1 MQRGGSWPG
10 STRQSGASGCLAPA
24 RSSRTPLPGSG
35 GGRPTLPPPGHRS
48 AASQCV
54 DSKQSNFSS
63 ISVEPCI
70 TLPQERSPPSFRN
83 PSKETQCCHRGHRLD
98 TACQT
103 AGARA
108 PEPPPPPRG
117 PAGRAALP
125 DLRQGCPTPPGA
137 GRTSQ
142 FTQTSSC
149 STSCLPCWPCCR
161 HSSRTGRRGGGCSL
175 LWGCG
180 CSRGSLTQA
189 LEGAL
194 PPAAGTPGQRQDSG
208 SWDHLPKLL
217 SPAALLPSSQA
228 SPRAG
233 SQAEQPRVQRYSKP
247 SRGAGRTA
255 KKGPGSQPGSLL
267 KVHTAASGEHTPEPP
282 GLPRPSHTHSSQVAP
297 ATGPSEARA
306 CGPPATG
313 ITP

>member
-1 MQRGGSWPG
+1 MTAKSGRRAERGV
-10 STRQSGASGCLAPA
+10 LAGLLQA
-24 RSSRTPLPGSG
+24 ERSIGLLGPCPL
-35 GGRPTLPPPGHRS
+35 LQDAPPRLRGWETNTSPSGHRS

-70 TLPQERSPPSFRN
+70 TLPQERSPLSFRN

-208 SWDHLPKLL
+208 S
-217 SPAALLPSSQA
+217 
-228 SPRAG
+228 
-233 SQAEQPRVQRYSKP
+233 
-247 SRGAGRTA
+247 
-255 KKGPGSQPGSLL
+255 
-267 KVHTAASGEHTPEPP
+267 
-282 GLPRPSHTHSSQVAP
+282 
-297 ATGPSEARA
+297 
-306 CGPPATG
+306 
-313 ITP
+313 